1 MSSPH
6 QSVPPPESSH
16 IPTAGTDTGS
26 TSVRP
31 GVTRV
36 IRVPRLAFLGVF
48 MLLLCV
54 FFPIVGWP
62 AGLWWLLLLPIVVS
76 VWLLRTRTTVTP
88 EGLRLRTMF
97 GSRFVEWERIRGLRI
112 PKRGF
117 VRAHLDDDTEAKL
130 PAVSY
135 DRLRDLATASGGRI
149 PDPFAPPPASETS
162 DGTAPDTN
170 ASETPE
176 TRTGSPDNGD
186 GLPSDDDTGTTPPS
200 SPE

>member
-1 MSSPH
+1 M
-6 QSVPPPESSH
+6 
-16 IPTAGTDTGS
+16 
-26 TSVRP
+26 
-31 GVTRV
+31 TRV